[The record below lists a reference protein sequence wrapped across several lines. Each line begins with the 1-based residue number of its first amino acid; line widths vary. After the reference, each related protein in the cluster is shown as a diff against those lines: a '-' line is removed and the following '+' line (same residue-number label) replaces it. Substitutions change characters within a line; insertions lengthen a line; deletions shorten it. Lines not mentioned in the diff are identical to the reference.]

1 MAFQL
6 ARASHE
12 LSKTNHSLL
21 PHQIDALKWMVSRES
36 TSSNSPH
43 GGILADDMG
52 LGKTLETISLILSS
66 KITNTLIIVPANLV
80 DQWISEFTKFAP
92 HISVT
97 NKIEDHQEGTILIVS
112 YIKAI
117 RSVYIKET
125 IWERIVLDEAHFIR
139 NPKGTVH
146 KNIVA
151 LKGRCRW
158 CLSGTPIQN
167 YMKDIHSL
175 LSFVGF
181 RNIKSEV
188 MAPLLKKY
196 MLRRTKE
203 GLKFDLPA
211 IKMETTTVEYR
222 TPEEKQFYEKVR
234 ENTFM
239 MQDVNH
245 LEILL
250 RLRQA
255 SLLPQMVHDGYQ
267 RKIKDGKTF
276 KWKYSNSKL
285 DEIVS
290 TLKLNPEERPIVF
303 CYFTQEIE
311 YLAAQLKE
319 NEIKFEIIN
328 GSVSMSDRPEII
340 ARAST
345 FRVMIVQMMAG
356 STGLNLQAF
365 NSVYFSGPHWN
376 PTHEQQAIA
385 RVYRYGQT
393 QEVMVRRFIMKG
405 TIEELI
411 VRIQERKSEMI
422 SEFVAHR
429 E

>member
-1 MAFQL
+1 MIRREAT
-6 ARASHE
+6 
-12 LSKTNHSLL
+12 KTTKGIMKKG
-21 PHQIDALKWMVSRES
+21 PY
-36 TSSNSPH
+36 

-52 LGKTLETISLILSS
+52 LGKTLETISLILSTKS
-66 KITNTLIIVPANLV
+66 THTKNIVQANFVEQWKSECTNI
-80 DQWISEFTKFAP
+80 AP
-92 HISVT
+92 HVSFTGNIKEHAS
-97 NKIEDHQEGTILIVS
+97 GTILIVS

-117 RSVYIKET
+117 RSEYITKT
-125 IWERIVLDEAHFIR
+125 YWDRIILDEAHYIR

-146 KNIVA
+146 KSLIS
-151 LKGRCRW
+151 LRGRCRW
-158 CLSGTPIQN
+158 CLTGTPIQN

-181 RNIKSEV
+181 RNIKKEI
-188 MAPLLKKY
+188 MIPLLKKY
-196 MLRRTKE
+196 MLRRTKD
-203 GLKFDLPA
+203 GLKFDLPPLT
-211 IKMETTTVEYR
+211 ITTEIVEQK
-222 TPEEKQFYEKVR
+222 TLEEKQFYQKVR
-234 ENTFM
+234 ENTFITS
-239 MQDVNH
+239 DVNY
-245 LEILL
+245 LEIML

-267 RKIKDGKTF
+267 KKIKDGKTI

-285 DEIVS
+285 DAVVA
-290 TLKLNPEERPIVF
+290 KLEQNPEERPIVF
-303 CYFTQEIE
+303 CHFTKEIE
-311 YLAAQLKE
+311 YLAHKLMDKKIE
-319 NEIKFEIIN
+319 YEIIN
-328 GSVSMSDRPEII
+328 GSVSMLDRQKII
-340 ARAST
+340 GRAST
-345 FRVMIVQMMAG
+345 FRVMIVQMLAG

-393 QEVMVRRFIMKG
+393 QAVMVRRFIMKD

-411 VRIQERKSEMI
+411 MRIQERKNEMI

>member
-1 MAFQL
+1 MAFHL
-6 ARASHE
+6 ARANHE

-21 PHQIDALKWMVSRES
+21 PHQIDALKWMVRRES
-36 TSSNSPH
+36 TKGPK

-92 HISVT
+92 HISVS
-97 NKIEDHQEGTILIVS
+97 NNIGDHQEGTIIITS

-117 RSVYIKET
+117 RSTYIKKFY
-125 IWERIVLDEAHFIR
+125 WDRIVLDEAHFIR

-146 KNIVA
+146 KSIVA
-151 LKGRCRW
+151 LKGNCRW

-181 RNIKSEV
+181 RNIQPEV
-188 MAPLLKKY
+188 MSPLLKKY

-203 GLKFDLPA
+203 GLKFDLPP
-211 IKMETTTVEYR
+211 IEMETTTVEYES
-222 TPEEKQFYEKVR
+222 PEEKQFYEKVR

-239 MQDVNH
+239 AQDVNH

-255 SLLPQMVHDGYQ
+255 SLLPQMVHDGYR

-276 KWKYSNSKL
+276 KWKYTNSKL
-285 DEIVS
+285 DAIVA
-290 TLKLNPEERPIVF
+290 TLKEKTEERPIVF
-303 CYFTQEIE
+303 CYFTQEIQ
-311 YLAAQLKE
+311 YLANKLAE
-319 NEIKFEIIN
+319 NEIEFEIIN
-328 GSVSMSDRPEII
+328 GSVSMSDRQEII
-340 ARAST
+340 ARAPT

-393 QEVMVRRFIMKG
+393 QAVMVRRFIMKG

-411 VRIQERKSEMI
+411 VRIQERKTEMI

-429 E
+429 V